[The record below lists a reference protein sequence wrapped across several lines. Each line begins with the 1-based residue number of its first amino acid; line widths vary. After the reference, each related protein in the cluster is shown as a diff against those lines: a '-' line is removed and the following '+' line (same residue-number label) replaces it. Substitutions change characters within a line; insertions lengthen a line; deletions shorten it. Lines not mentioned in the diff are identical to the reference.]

1 MSGLGSGAAD
11 CAATTTTRA
20 PCADCLTSAGHA
32 VNLAQPTSALRCD
45 DGHYR
50 GKCTVCVENSL
61 CGLPMKFA
69 ASTTPIQ
76 VGMRSESPYTKRQA
90 DSRV

>member
-20 PCADCLTSAGHA
+20 PCADCLTTAGHA
-32 VNLAQPTSALRCD
+32 VNLAQPTSALPSD
-45 DGHYR
+45 VGHYR

-61 CGLPMKFA
+61 CGLLMKFA

-76 VGMRSESPYTKRQA
+76 VGMRSESPYTKRHA